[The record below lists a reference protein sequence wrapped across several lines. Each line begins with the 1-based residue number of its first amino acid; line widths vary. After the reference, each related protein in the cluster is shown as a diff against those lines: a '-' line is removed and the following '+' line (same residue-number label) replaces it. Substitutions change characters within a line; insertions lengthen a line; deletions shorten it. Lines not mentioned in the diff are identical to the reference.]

1 MRYRGFGLQHG
12 LQHCLRRSRTD
23 SAHGFFLC
31 LALWLATLQLGWIN
45 PAHAAETVA
54 LNAQQESY
62 VLGQHVSYLEDQ
74 DGILTLRDVMDA
86 HTGQR
91 FRRVHNAA
99 PNFSFTNSVYWFRL
113 DLRNQDSAVPVWLLE
128 SQYPLLDHID
138 AHLVYAG
145 NKVVDYRGGDTL
157 PFSERAI
164 KHRNV
169 MFRVPLAPGESVTV
183 YIRVKTESS
192 LQLPLTLWSPQALLV
207 KDHEEQYALG
217 IYYGILI
224 AMLCYNLMIFLA
236 IRDVNYLYYLLY
248 IGGWILF
255 QMSLNGLAFEY
266 LWPNY
271 PRWGNIATP
280 FFLAVS
286 LVSVMLF
293 TRAFLQIK
301 LYLPKFDVICRIYL
315 WLSTLLMVGTFF
327 LHYAL
332 VIKIGAI
339 GASTA
344 ALLVLVISILSLRR
358 RVRQAKYFIIAWSLL
373 LLGIII
379 YALKTFGVL
388 PSIFI
393 TEYGLQIGSAIEVVL
408 LSFALAHRMRILKEE
423 NERIQREATEMLE
436 QRVQQRTQELDQAL
450 WNLSDANEKLKD
462 ISHIDGLTGVKNRA
476 YFNEQFDLEW
486 RRALRSHNPIGLLM
500 VDIDHFKHVNDTYG
514 HLGGDACLRQVAQ
527 CVAGAVRRPGD
538 ECFRYGGEEFVV
550 LLANTDLAGTAHI
563 GEIICRQIEAL
574 DILYDGKKI
583 AITISVGASSVI
595 PKSDVDRDSLI
606 GNADSALYQAKHNGR
621 NQVRV
626 FSPVIH
632 SVGNP

>member
-1 MRYRGFGLQHG
+1 
-12 LQHCLRRSRTD
+12 
-23 SAHGFFLC
+23 
-31 LALWLATLQLGWIN
+31 
-45 PAHAAETVA
+45 
-54 LNAQQESY
+54 
-62 VLGQHVSYLEDQ
+62 
-74 DGILTLRDVMDA
+74 
-86 HTGQR
+86 
-91 FRRVHNAA
+91 
-99 PNFSFTNSVYWFRL
+99 
-113 DLRNQDSAVPVWLLE
+113 
-128 SQYPLLDHID
+128 
-138 AHLVYAG
+138 
-145 NKVVDYRGGDTL
+145 
-157 PFSERAI
+157 
-164 KHRNV
+164 
-169 MFRVPLAPGESVTV
+169 
-183 YIRVKTESS
+183 
-192 LQLPLTLWSPQALLV
+192 
-207 KDHEEQYALG
+207 
-217 IYYGILI
+217 
-224 AMLCYNLMIFLA
+224 
-236 IRDVNYLYYLLY
+236 
-248 IGGWILF
+248 
-255 QMSLNGLAFEY
+255 
-266 LWPNY
+266 
-271 PRWGNIATP
+271 
-280 FFLAVS
+280 
-286 LVSVMLF
+286 
-293 TRAFLQIK
+293 
-301 LYLPKFDVICRIYL
+301 VICRIYL